1 MEQTRG
7 NPKFIL
13 FQKLKILK
21 RNLKEWNR
29 VSFGNLKLKI
39 AAAEEKVLQAQL
51 QFDSL
56 TGCKI
61 RASQPPSSGR
71 NSLEAKGE
79 DKMVGRG

>member
-1 MEQTRG
+1 MDPAPLIYESCGRFLEQTRG
-7 NPKFIL
+7 NPQFIL

-51 QFDSL
+51 QLDS
-56 TGCKI
+56 
-61 RASQPPSSGR
+61 
-71 NSLEAKGE
+71 
-79 DKMVGRG
+79 